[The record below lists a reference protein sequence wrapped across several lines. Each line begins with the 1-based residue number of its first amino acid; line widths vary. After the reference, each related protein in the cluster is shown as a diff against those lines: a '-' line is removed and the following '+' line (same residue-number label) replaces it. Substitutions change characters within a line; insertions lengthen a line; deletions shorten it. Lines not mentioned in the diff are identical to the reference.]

1 MSTLSPEELAELASA
16 KQRLENPSIA
26 ARLSDYVGSP
36 IESAIERLP
45 ESAQG
50 AIEKVTHR
58 SLEKVSDWA
67 VLTMDDRADSEMRL
81 GFHKILAA
89 ASGAAGG
96 AAGLA
101 GLAIEL
107 PVSTGII
114 MRSILDIARA
124 NGEDIRDVQVRLEAL
139 SVFALGGSSEDDDG
153 TESGYFAARVLLA
166 RAVTEAAAHLAAQG
180 ISQKGGPAIVRL
192 ISQIAARFSIPVSS
206 KAAAQAVPI
215 IGAIGGATLNTLFID
230 HFQDMARG
238 HFTVR
243 RLERAHGE
251 EAVRQAWN
259 QLGAGE

>member
-1 MSTLSPEELAELASA
+1 MSTLPPEALAELASA
-16 KQRLENPSIA
+16 KHRLEHPSLA
-26 ARLSDYVGSP
+26 ARLSNYVGSP
-36 IESAIERLP
+36 IESAIQKLP
-45 ESAQG
+45 DAAQG
-50 AIEKVTHR
+50 AIEQVTHR

-67 VLTMDDRADSEMRL
+67 VLTMDEQADSEMRL

-96 AAGLA
+96 AVGLA

-124 NGEDIRDVQVRLEAL
+124 NGEDIRDVQVRLEGL
-139 SVFALGGSSEDDDG
+139 SVFALGGSSPDDDG
-153 TESGYFAARVLLA
+153 AESGYFAARMLLA
-166 RAVTEAAAHLAAQG
+166 KAVSEAAVHVAAKG
-180 ISQKGGPAIVRL
+180 IGQKGGPAIVRL

-259 QLGAGE
+259 QLGTGE